1 MRKQFFILMPLVLFC
16 FLGCQERSFYYE
28 SKSTPGFWHK
38 DSIAKFEF
46 KAPDTT
52 NHYNF
57 FIHIKNTSKY
67 AYSNLFII
75 TSMQFPHGK
84 IIVDTLEYKMAFK
97 DGRLMGEG
105 LGSLKHNKLWYKEK
119 IKFTE
124 TGKYSLQIKHAM
136 RKANETSILTK
147 LKGVEDIG
155 FSYEIVNPKKS

>member
-1 MRKQFFILMPLVLFC
+1 MLKKICGLFVLLSICSCSNSDYF
-16 FLGCQERSFYYE
+16 SV
-28 SKSTPGFWHK
+28 SKTTPGYWHK
-38 DSIAKFEF
+38 DSITEF
-46 KAPDTT
+46 DFAIEDTAQV
-52 NHYNF
+52 YNCYIN
-57 FIHIKNTSKY
+57 IHNTEDY
-67 AYSNLFII
+67 EFDNLFLV
-75 TSMQFPHGK
+75 TAMQFPYGK
-84 IIVDTLEYKMAFK
+84 VVVDTLEYKMAFK